1 MKKISVLLLFVFILS
16 SCSITQQTYDFMHHG
31 TESIKTNSNFKYVAK
46 NVMGKAKTTYKVSS
60 YRNYKQQ
67 TAPDGLL
74 SEAKSRLPELMANQ
88 AFANLS
94 IDVLKTLNGKR
105 VGAAIDIKE
114 ITIEVVVSADII
126 EYY

>member
-16 SCSITQQTYDFMHHG
+16 SCSVTQQTYDFVHHG
-31 TESIKTNSNFKYVAK
+31 TESIKTDSNFKYVAK
-46 NVMGKAKTTYKVSS
+46 NVTGKAKTTYEVSS
-60 YRNYKQQ
+60 YRRYKQQ

-74 SEAKSRLPELMANQ
+74 FEAKSRLPELKDNQ

-105 VGAAIDIKE
+105 VGAVIDIKE

>member
-16 SCSITQQTYDFMHHG
+16 SCSITQQTYDFVHHG

-74 SEAKSRLPELMANQ
+74 SEAKSRLPELMNNQ

>member
-1 MKKISVLLLFVFILS
+1 MKKISILLVLILVLS

-46 NVMGKAKTTYKVSS
+46 NVMGKAKTTYKISS

-67 TAPDGLL
+67 LAPDGLL
-74 SEAKSRLPELMANQ
+74 SEAKSRLPELKANQ

-94 IDVLKTLNGKR
+94 IDVVKTLNGKR
-105 VGAAIDIKE
+105 VGATIDVKE
-114 ITIEVVVSADII
+114 ITLEVVVSADII